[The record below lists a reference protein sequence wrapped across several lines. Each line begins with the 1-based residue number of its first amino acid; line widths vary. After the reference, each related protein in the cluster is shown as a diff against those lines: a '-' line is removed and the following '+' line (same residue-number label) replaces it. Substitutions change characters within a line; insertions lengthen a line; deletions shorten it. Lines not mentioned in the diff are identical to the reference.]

1 VAVQLKLVMSD
12 HPSSTGLPPI
22 PSSTI
27 DPNLLSP
34 PTSSHQSSI
43 PSRRKT
49 AQSPHHQTRPSPPVL
64 PHRTRLLAAI
74 HMPLKHIIGTLQT
87 IVLPRK
93 QAVSSWARCRPQ
105 NFWTNFFRSLKI
117 LKRVRTRR
125 RLSRVF
131 RGRRKSLICM
141 HHS

>member
-1 VAVQLKLVMSD
+1 VQLKLVMSD
-12 HPSSTGLPPI
+12 HSSSTGLPPI

-34 PTSSHQSSI
+34 PTSSPVP
-43 PSRRKT
+43 PSVFYSQT
-49 AQSPHHQTRPSPPVL
+49 ARSPHHQTRPFPPVL
-64 PHRTRLLAAI
+64 PYRTRLLAAI
-74 HMPLKHIIGTLQT
+74 HMLLKHIIGTLQT

-93 QAVSSWARCRPQ
+93 RAISSWARCCPR

-117 LKRVRTRR
+117 LKRVRTRGG
-125 RLSRVF
+125 LSRVF
-131 RGRRKSLICM
+131 RERRKSLICM